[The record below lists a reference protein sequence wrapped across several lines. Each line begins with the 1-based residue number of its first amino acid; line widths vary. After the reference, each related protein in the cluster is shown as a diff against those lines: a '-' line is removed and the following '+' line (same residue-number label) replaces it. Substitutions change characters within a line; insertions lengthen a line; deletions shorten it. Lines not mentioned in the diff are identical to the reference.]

1 MASALYRRLASLVF
15 VLLGVSA
22 VTFLMIHAVPGD
34 PVSVLLGDHAT
45 AEDIARLRHELGLDR
60 PLPEQY
66 LRYIGRAVR
75 GDLGTSIR
83 TGQPVIQAIHERF
96 GATIQLTLAAILLST
111 ISGLLIGVAGAV
123 SRNRTL
129 EFLTSVFPLVGLS
142 LPTFWSGLL
151 LITLFGLVLGWVP
164 VVGDAGLRSLVLPA
178 ISLALPTAAVVA
190 RMTRTT
196 MLGTLS
202 QDFVRTAR
210 AKGIPGYLIVYK
222 HTLKAALIP
231 VVTVVSLQ
239 FGALLGGAIVVESV
253 FARPGLGRLA
263 VEAILAR
270 DFPLIQGVVLVSA
283 AIFVLVNFAAEV
295 VYSALDPRIARS

>member
-1 MASALYRRLASLVF
+1 MASQFYGRALALLT
-15 VLLGVSA
+15 VLLGVSLA
-22 VTFLMIHAVPGD
+22 TFLMVHAVPGD
-34 PVSVLLGDHAT
+34 PAFALLGDQAT
-45 AEDIARLRHELGLDR
+45 AEDIARVRRDLGLDR

-66 LRYIGRAVR
+66 VRYVIRAVQ

-83 TGQPVIQAIHERF
+83 TGQPVIQAIGQRF
-96 GATIQLTLAAILLST
+96 SSTIYLTLAAIFLST
-111 ISGLLIGVAGAV
+111 ITGLAVGIVAAV
-123 SRNRTL
+123 SRNRFV
-129 EFLTSVFPLVGLS
+129 EFFISVLPLVGLS

-151 LITLFGLVLGWVP
+151 LITLFGLVLKWVP

-178 ISLALPTAAVVA
+178 IALALPTSAVVA

-196 MLGTLS
+196 MLATLGEE
-202 QDFVRTAR
+202 FVRTAR
-210 AKGIPGYLIVYK
+210 AKGVPRHLVIYK
-222 HTLKAALIP
+222 HALKAALIP

-270 DFPLIQGVVLVSA
+270 DFPVVQGVVLVSA
-283 AIFVLVNFAAEV
+283 VVFVLVNFAAEFL
-295 VYSALDPRIARS
+295 YSALDPRISKS

>member
-1 MASALYRRLASLVF
+1 MARALYKRLTSLVI

-22 VTFLMIHAVPGD
+22 VTFLMVHAVPGD
-34 PVSVLLGDHAT
+34 PVFALLGDQAS

-66 LRYIGRAVR
+66 LRYLGRAVQ

-83 TGQPVIQAIHERF
+83 TGRPVLMAIQERF

-111 ISGLLIGVAGAV
+111 ISGIFIGVIGAV
-123 SRNRTL
+123 SRNRFI
-129 EFLTSVFPLVGLS
+129 EFLVSVFPLVGLS

-151 LITLFGLVLGWVP
+151 LITLFGLILGWVP
-164 VVGDAGLRSLVLPA
+164 VVGDDGFSSLILPS

-196 MLGTLS
+196 MMGTLG

-210 AKGIPGYLIVYK
+210 AKGMPARVVIYK
-222 HTLKAALIP
+222 HALKAALIP

-283 AIFVLVNFAAEV
+283 AVFVVVNFAAEM
-295 VYSALDPRIARS
+295 VYSLLDPRIARG

>member
-1 MASALYRRLASLVF
+1 

-22 VTFLMIHAVPGD
+22 VTFLMVHAVPGD

-83 TGQPVIQAIHERF
+83 TGQPVIQAIRERF
-96 GATIQLTLAAILLST
+96 GATIQLTVAAILLST
-111 ISGLLIGVAGAV
+111 VSGLLIGVVGAV
-123 SRNRTL
+123 SRNRTI
-129 EFLTSVFPLVGLS
+129 EFLSSVFPLVGLS

-210 AKGIPGYLIVYK
+210 AKGIPGHLIVYK
-222 HTLKAALIP
+222 HALKAALIP

>member
-1 MASALYRRLASLVF
+1 MASALYRRMTSLVV

-22 VTFLMIHAVPGD
+22 VTFLMAHAVPGD
-34 PVSVLLGDHAT
+34 PVFALLGDQAT
-45 AEDIARLRHELGLDR
+45 AADIARLRHDLGLDR

-66 LRYIGRAVR
+66 VRYIWRAVH

-83 TGQPVIQAIHERF
+83 TGQPVVQAINERF
-96 GATIQLTLAAILLST
+96 GATIQLTVAAIFLST
-111 ISGLLIGVAGAV
+111 ASGLLVGIIGAV
-123 SRNRTL
+123 SRNRAV
-129 EFLTSVFPLVGLS
+129 EFLVSVFPMVGLS

-164 VVGDAGLRSLVLPA
+164 VVGDSGLRSLVLPA

-196 MLGTLS
+196 MLSTLS

-210 AKGIPGYLIVYK
+210 AKGIRRRAVIYK
-222 HTLKAALIP
+222 HALKAALIP

-283 AIFVLVNFAAEV
+283 AVFVLVNFAAEI
-295 VYSALDPRIARS
+295 VYSLLDPRIARS